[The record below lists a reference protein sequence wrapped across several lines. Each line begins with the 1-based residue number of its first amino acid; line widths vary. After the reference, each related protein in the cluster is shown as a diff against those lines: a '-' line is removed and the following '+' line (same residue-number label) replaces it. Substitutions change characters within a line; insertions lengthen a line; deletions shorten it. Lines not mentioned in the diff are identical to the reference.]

1 MAKQYLRP
9 KRVLPCPLLCYCV
22 VKLCTL
28 LLYLYFVNQCT
39 TLTSSGCSRSSSS
52 SSNNNS
58 NAIECLNTAKSGIEF
73 KPTSKS
79 NGIQYIRI
87 ATETCIL
94 TENLEQIYLLEIN
107 TNTHVLGTHTST
119 CKNEHWYT
127 CPVLNSWR
135 IYTLVSITRRL
146 AHKHIH
152 LYIYTSTHIHKHRP
166 YNRPH
171 EESDGEITKMNKQ

>member
-1 MAKQYLRP
+1 MFEYSQKWN
-9 KRVLPCPLLCYCV
+9 RVQAHIKIKWYTIYTDSHRDMHTHR
-22 VKLCTL
+22 KFRTDI
-28 LLYLYFVNQCT
+28 FVGNQHEYT
-39 TLTSSGCSRSSSS
+39 RTR
-52 SSNNNS
+52 
-58 NAIECLNTAKSGIEF
+58 
-73 KPTSKS
+73 
-79 NGIQYIRI
+79 
-87 ATETCIL
+87 
-94 TENLEQIYLLEIN
+94 
-107 TNTHVLGTHTST
+107 HTYNYMQ
-119 CKNEHWYT
+119 KELWYT